1 VWRAR
6 VADVSEDR
14 RVKLCMFR
22 PEDVPMERGWP
33 GRVDG
38 EHVVQLAAQTLESF
52 FTGGGTAR
60 EHAVYP
66 LDAVRLLA
74 PVLHPPS
81 IRLFEDGATFAFANP
96 AAIRGPGAAIAPPQP
111 RDTVSRGTL
120 LLLPRLAAVIGADE
134 AVAGVTILAEWCD
147 PGRPAPKRSDFA
159 LGLGPVVVTPDEPG
173 GDGLAAVV
181 RVDGETRLQERFG
194 GFDWEAARAL
204 AADGTRLRPGDLLGA
219 PSLAEVEAPAGSEV
233 EVEVAGIGVLEQ
245 RVLRD

>member
-1 VWRAR
+1 
-6 VADVSEDR
+6 
-14 RVKLCMFR
+14 MFR

-66 LDAVRLLA
+66 LDGVRLLA

-81 IRLFEDGATFAFANP
+81 IRLFEDGASFAFANP
-96 AAIRGPGAAIAPPQP
+96 AAVRGPGAAIAPPPP

-120 LLLPRLAAVIGADE
+120 VLLPRLAAVIGADE

-147 PGRPAPKRSDFA
+147 PGRPASKRSDFA
-159 LGLGPVVVTPDEPG
+159 LGLGPVVVTPDELG
-173 GDGLAAVV
+173 ANGLAAVV

-194 GFDWEAARAL
+194 GLDWEAARAL
-204 AADGTRLRPGDLLGA
+204 AADGTMLRPGDLLGG
-219 PSLAEVEAPAGSEV
+219 PPLGEVAAPAGSLV
-233 EVEVAGIGVLEQ
+233 EVEAAGIGVLAQ

>member
-1 VWRAR
+1 
-6 VADVSEDR
+6 
-14 RVKLCMFR
+14 MFH

-33 GRVDG
+33 GRVEG
-38 EHVVQLAAQTLESF
+38 ERVVQLAAQTLESF

-66 LDAVRLLA
+66 RDAVRLLA

-81 IRLFEDGATFAFANP
+81 IRLFDGDRAFGFANP
-96 AAIRGPGAAIAPPQP
+96 AAVVGPGAVVGVPGAFEGLVLC
-111 RDTVSRGTL
+111 T
-120 LLLPRLAAVIGADE
+120 RLAAVIGADE

-147 PGRPAPKRSDFA
+147 PRRPAPKRSDFA
-159 LGLGPVVVTPDEPG
+159 LGLGPVVVTPDELG
-173 GDGLAAVV
+173 ANGLAAVV
-181 RVDGETRLQERFG
+181 RVDGEVRLQARFG

-219 PSLAEVEAPAGSEV
+219 PSLTEVEAPAGSEA
-233 EVEVAGIGVLEQ
+233 EVEVAGIGVLDQ